1 MITTF
6 LPQLITAIQDCVQT
20 ISDKCRADGLIEES
34 VYRKVLETG
43 DTSIDR
49 ARTLVLAVRTTTET
63 DARSLDIFLNILN
76 EALPDMCKN
85 KLLSDIT
92 DERLALASQ
101 TTLAGAVNQPRVTAI
116 EGATVTHT
124 TSQAVVPMVP
134 SVYSNMDLVHRQ
146 NSLLVRYEDSV
157 RVYERTCA
165 EKRCLEKRLE
175 EKKEDSI
182 KLKVELERLGKELVI
197 NSVMS
202 SRLSNCEE
210 EVVELKKKVHD
221 LESITEE
228 QRMFM
233 ERSRSMIFIRGRH
246 MVEFLRHESEQE
258 IKRRD
263 EKHAADLNSK
273 VKEVTDRCQEQ
284 MKVYDLEHKLELKN
298 NELKIKELQLQIQQM
313 AEGTLPL
320 TGSNLYNQRTTSSG
334 TCTLYF
340 TVTLCLLL
348 IHVHMYLT
356 EGKKSLV
363 TAKQKR
369 QLPPYLSGSG
379 KYM

>member
-1 MITTF
+1 M
-6 LPQLITAIQDCVQT
+6 
-20 ISDKCRADGLIEES
+20 
-34 VYRKVLETG
+34 
-43 DTSIDR
+43 
-49 ARTLVLAVRTTTET
+49 
-63 DARSLDIFLNILN
+63 
-76 EALPDMCKN
+76 
-85 KLLSDIT
+85 
-92 DERLALASQ
+92 
-101 TTLAGAVNQPRVTAI
+101 
-116 EGATVTHT
+116 
-124 TSQAVVPMVP
+124 
-134 SVYSNMDLVHRQ
+134 
-146 NSLLVRYEDSV
+146 
-157 RVYERTCA
+157 
-165 EKRCLEKRLE
+165 
-175 EKKEDSI
+175 
-182 KLKVELERLGKELVI
+182 
-197 NSVMS
+197 
-202 SRLSNCEE
+202 
-210 EVVELKKKVHD
+210 ELKRKVHD

-246 MVEFLRHESEQE
+246 MVEFLCHESEQE

-284 MKVYDLEHKLELKN
+284 MKVYDLEHKLELKK

-320 TGSNLYNQRTTSSG
+320 TGSNLYNQRTTSG

-348 IHVHMYLT
+348 IHMYLA

-379 KYM
+379 KYMYT